1 MGLAAISTPDAALDL
16 SRLTTAVNPRVLIVG
31 AKLVNSLRADAIPFH
46 QQTVMQIKDV
56 MHDPGVVDGVSL
68 MKVLI
73 RKSQSYEMQ
82 AAQQKSKW
90 LSDRFRVTYEWD
102 GEDLR
107 TLAKDLDDIALTTGM
122 AFVQWHVHVSMAK
135 LMGWLVE
142 TGKNKYAL

>member
-82 AAQQKSKW
+82 AAQRKSKR
-90 LSDRFRVTYEWD
+90 LYDRFRVTY
-102 GEDLR
+102 
-107 TLAKDLDDIALTTGM
+107 
-122 AFVQWHVHVSMAK
+122 
-135 LMGWLVE
+135 
-142 TGKNKYAL
+142 